1 MEAASGRALA
11 NVAHDFHRDLFEPER
26 AEVGCDAGTVAGPH
40 GPDDLLGEQE
50 LDRVGPRLV
59 RLHVDIARPDG
70 QALQAEGRAAGERP
84 KDVGS
89 P

>member
-1 MEAASGRALA
+1 MSPMISTVISSSPSAPKWDATRALS
-11 NVAHDFHRDLFEPER
+11 RGR
-26 AEVGCDAGTVAGPH
+26 T

-59 RLHVDIARPDG
+59 RLHVYIARLDG